1 MRHPIDL
8 PKLYL
13 DLEFAQ
19 SHSNDAVL
27 YMAPLAAPTH
37 HITAPAQLH
46 ATDAG
51 LCTWPCLLELDQRTN
66 GPINLTDGQSLL

>member
-27 YMAPLAAPTH
+27 YTAPLAAPTH
-37 HITAPAQLH
+37 HITAPAQPH
-46 ATDAG
+46 ATNAVVYMA
-51 LCTWPCLLELDQRTN
+51 LLLGS
-66 GPINLTDGQSLL
+66 GPEGVEVL